1 MKKITFLILL
11 CIVTI
16 TTAQKNKE
24 IYPQDL
30 NKKHELKI
38 NVFNLVALSSVNAS
52 YERLINKDAS
62 FGFDVFYNT
71 NNNFDDDLR
80 KYSLTSYY
88 RWFFSEKFATRGFF
102 VEGFGMLNTQEAKEY
117 NSFTD
122 DLGNI
127 TSNSTIKERTD
138 FALGIAV
145 GGKFVTKK
153 NFVAEVFI
161 GLGRNLFNIKPDDFF
176 DTNLVSRGGI
186 SLGYRF

>member
-16 TTAQKNKE
+16 TKAQKNKE
-24 IYPQDL
+24 VYPQDL

-117 NSFTD
+117 NNFTD

>member
-62 FGFDVFYNT
+62 FGFDIFYNT

>member
-62 FGFDVFYNT
+62 FGFDIFYNT

-102 VEGFGMLNTQEAKEY
+102 VEGFGMLNTQEAREY

-122 DLGNI
+122 DQGNI

-138 FALGIAV
+138 FALGISV

-176 DTNLVSRGGI
+176 DTSLVSRGGI